1 MSRFST
7 GSRTHHCGTLSTS
20 NVGEEVVVMGWAH
33 SVRDHGGLLFVDL
46 RDYTGL
52 VQVVFSQEETADL
65 FELANRVRS
74 EYVLAIK
81 AKVAPRA
88 PEAVNP
94 KLPTGEI
101 ELRAS
106 ELEILNTAKTPP
118 FQVEDDADVD
128 ENIRLRYRYIDLRRP
143 RMQRNLRT
151 RHKFI
156 ASVREYLNGQ
166 GFCEVETPLLLK
178 RTPEGARDYLVPS
191 RTNPGKFYA
200 LPQSPQ
206 LMKQTLMASGIDKYY
221 QIARCLRDEDLRADR
236 QPEHTQIDIE
246 MAFCDQEDV
255 LRLAEGMLCHAFRQT
270 IGVELP
276 FPFPRLTYAEAM
288 ERFGSDKPDMRFG
301 MELTD
306 VSALAARCDFAVF
319 RGAVESGGK
328 VKGIRGI
335 GCADLSRKELDD
347 LTRDAQQLG
356 AKGLAYI
363 VIGAEGIR
371 SPIAKFF
378 TEEQLQALIERL
390 EGQKGDVLFF
400 VADKPAIVAD
410 VLGRL
415 RLELARRKGLIPQH
429 VWAPLFVVD
438 FPLFEWKEEEQK
450 LEAMHHPFSMPQK
463 EDIPLLETDPLK
475 VKGSLYDMVVNGVEL
490 ASGSIRIH
498 NRELQEKVFEI
509 IGLSK
514 EDAEYRFGFLLGA
527 FEHGAPPH
535 GGIAPGIDRI
545 VALML
550 GEESIREVIAFPKT
564 QKGTC
569 PLTGAPS
576 EVEQQLLDDLC
587 IEVVLPPEE

>member
-1 MSRFST
+1 MSRFTT
-7 GSRTHHCGTLSTS
+7 GSRTEHCGVLRKD
-20 NVGEEVVVMGWAH
+20 NIGQEVVLMGWAH

-46 RDYTGL
+46 RDHTGL

-74 EYVLAIK
+74 EFVLAVK
-81 AKVAPRA
+81 GVLAPRA

-106 ELEILNTAKTPP
+106 EMEILNTAKTPP
-118 FQVEDDADVD
+118 FPVEDEAEVD

-156 ASVREYLNGQ
+156 SSVREYLNGQ

-191 RTNPGKFYA
+191 RTNLGKFYA

-221 QIARCLRDEDLRADR
+221 QIARCCRDEDLRADR

-255 LRLAEGMLCHAFRQT
+255 LKLAEGMMCFAFKQT
-270 IGVELP
+270 IDVELP
-276 FPFPRLTYAEAM
+276 FPFPRMTYAEAM
-288 ERFGSDKPDMRFG
+288 ERYGSDKPDTRFG

-306 VSALAARCDFAVF
+306 VSDLAADSGFTVF
-319 RGAVESGGK
+319 RATIEAGGQ
-328 VKGIRGI
+328 VKGNRGI

-347 LTRDAQQLG
+347 LTRDAQQLW

-363 VIGAEGIR
+363 VLGAEGIK

-378 TEEQLQALIERL
+378 TEEQLGAFVQRL
-390 EGQKGDVLFF
+390 EGQTGDVLFF
-400 VADKPAIVAD
+400 VADKPALVAD

-415 RLELARRKGLIPQH
+415 RLQMARRKRLIPDG
-429 VWAPLFVVD
+429 VYAPLFVVY
-438 FPLFEWKEEEQK
+438 FTLFEWKEEEQK
-450 LEAMHHPFSMPQK
+450 LDAMHHPFSMPQK
-463 EDIPLLETDPLK
+463 EVLPLLDTDPLQ
-475 VKGSLYDMVVNGVEL
+475 VKGSLYDMVFNGVEL
-490 ASGSIRIH
+490 ASGSLRIH
-498 NRELQEKVFEI
+498 SRELQEQVFEI
-509 IGLSK
+509 IGLTK
-514 EDAEYRFGFLLGA
+514 EEADYRFGFLLSA

-535 GGIAPGIDRI
+535 GRS
-545 VALML
+545 
-550 GEESIREVIAFPKT
+550 EERRVGKECRSRGSPYH
-564 QKGTC
+564 
-569 PLTGAPS
+569 
-576 EVEQQLLDDLC
+576 
-587 IEVVLPPEE
+587 